1 MIDPLV
7 LNALKLS
14 RSEQASLFRMLTEYA
29 PILVKILPHS
39 SLLTQIVNGVTPPGN
54 SPIIQAYNAWKNS
67 NQP

>member
-29 PILVKILPHS
+29 PILIKILPHS
-39 SLLTQIVNGVTPPGN
+39 SLLTQIVNGATPGN